1 MYNFN
6 TTGGEPSS
14 YTISNYTAVINA
26 GDVKLMGNVVNAR
39 SWENHRGKRCDFW
52 KRVRSRP
59 YLDSALGSGW

>member
-26 GDVKLMGNVVNAR
+26 GDVKLMGSVVNAR
-39 SWENHRGKRCDFW
+39 SWENHRGK
-52 KRVRSRP
+52 
-59 YLDSALGSGW
+59 